1 MRLRALF
8 PTIVLAMTPFTGAMA
23 EPQILGVIAQ
33 TDPMP
38 MTCTAGTCVAELTAF
53 CMEPDRA
60 SPRHETAYKPFEGAD
75 LTIVATAADGAEV
88 RIPAAKVAT
97 FTSVRGYAAVRV
109 AVSEAKLAELGVER
123 AAVHVG
129 ARVTMMPQWDRYM
142 RRPHEQ
148 EEVDLAGTVRRVVGE
163 KIVDNGGE
171 RADAARM
178 LGRIINALPEKGGVD
193 EATRHSLWQ
202 DVFDDGRLDGQ
213 DRGAVKTARSAY
225 QTCLA
230 RDPAAQGFSMRRC
243 LEHRHDFL
251 IWKLNSVYWASVGRG
266 S

>member
-1 MRLRALF
+1 MCPLRGPWPSLRSS
-8 PTIVLAMTPFTGAMA
+8 G
-23 EPQILGVIAQ
+23 
-33 TDPMP
+33 
-38 MTCTAGTCVAELTAF
+38 
-53 CMEPDRA
+53 A
-60 SPRHETAYKPFEGAD
+60 SPRHETAYKPVEGAE
-75 LTIVATAADGAEV
+75 LTIVATKADGAEV
-88 RIPAAKVAT
+88 RIPAAEVAT

-178 LGRIINALPEKGGVD
+178 LGRMINALPEKGGGD
-193 EATRHSLWQ
+193 AATRRSLWQ
-202 DVFDDGRLDGQ
+202 DVFDVFDDAGLDGLE
-213 DRGAVKTARSAY
+213 RGAVDTARSAY
-225 QTCLA
+225 RTCLA
-230 RDPAAQGFSMRRC
+230 RDPAEQGFSMRRC

-251 IWKLNSVYWASVGRG
+251 VWKLNSVYWSSVGRG